1 MEESRESA
9 DMAVKKQT
17 LVNVCR
23 AVAMALLH
31 VPAALMTSKL
41 TTKTAKGRKLEW
53 TEA

>member
-23 AVAMALLH
+23 AVAMAF
-31 VPAALMTSKL
+31 VACPGNFDDFQVDNKD
-41 TTKTAKGRKLEW
+41 RKRLE
-53 TEA
+53 ARMD